1 MLQLYA
7 ILIVGL
13 AHAAEAGYLLDEETA
28 ALARGWEAA
37 TFAWGGMALVVGWFA
52 VVTRRCGSRFDQQGR
67 MHWID
72 VADRAL
78 TGGQWGVLIV
88 HGASVQVF
96 GWMGTAQDVFG
107 GNVILLDLALAI
119 VPPLIGLTLLW
130 LLHEPMAR
138 RLRDA
143 ITLDAAL
150 SGRAVPRPRSRWD
163 YLLLQWRVNIL
174 FILVPLLII
183 IAIGDVVDAL
193 YGVGPDSS
201 RHQWQRDGLT
211 LSGAAVV
218 FLFAP
223 LLARVVLGL
232 KPMPDPLVREALL
245 QVCRDHRVGVRD
257 VLLWDTHGSM
267 INGAVMGLI
276 GPLRYVILT
285 DALLQAMRPAEVIAV
300 MAHEVGHARRRH
312 LPWLI
317 ACLFAL
323 ILAPSLVLDFVL
335 RAVDAF
341 IMPVDVSHGSW
352 LLHGVLGGVVLLAFV
367 GFGWVSRRFECQA
380 DAFAAQHLSGLR
392 EAPGERDA
400 GTVITPEAVTIMTQA
415 LRAVATLHGI
425 NPRRSSWRHGSIAWR
440 QRNLRRL
447 AGAPLRN
454 LPIDRVVQRIKIAAA
469 VVLAVSISV
478 AAYDT
483 WRNGMDQEF
492 EYRGDG
498 WSWEYDQDPFR

>member
-13 AHAAEAGYLLDEETA
+13 AHAAEAGYVLDPDTA
-28 ALARGWEAA
+28 ALARGWGAA
-37 TFAWGGMALVVGWFA
+37 AFAWGGMALVAAWFA
-52 VVTRRCGSRFDQQGR
+52 LVMRRCAARFDQEGR
-67 MHWID
+67 LKWVD
-72 VADRAL
+72 LADRAL
-78 TGGQWGVLIV
+78 AGGQWGVLIV

-96 GWMGTAQDVFG
+96 GWMGAAQDCFG
-107 GNVILLDLALAI
+107 GNVILLDLVLAI
-119 VPPLIGLTLLW
+119 LPPLAGLTLLW

-143 ITLDAAL
+143 ITLDAAT

-183 IAIGDVVDAL
+183 ITIGDVVDAL

-201 RHQWQRDGLT
+201 RHQWQRDVLT
-211 LSGAAVV
+211 LGGAAVV

-232 KPMPDPLVREALL
+232 RPMPDPDVRQALL

-300 MAHEVGHARRRH
+300 MAHEVGHARRHH

-323 ILAPSLVLDFVL
+323 ILAPSLVLDFAL
-335 RAVDAF
+335 RAVDA
-341 IMPVDVSHGSW
+341 SNGGW
-352 LLHGVLGGVVLLAFV
+352 LLHGVMAGVVLLAFV
-367 GFGWVSRRFECQA
+367 GFGWISRRFEGQA

-392 EAPGERDA
+392 EARGEHDEGA
-400 GTVITPEAVTIMTQA
+400 VITSEAVTVTAQA
-415 LRAVATLHGI
+415 LRTVSLLHGI

-447 AGAPLRN
+447 AGSPLRSP
-454 LPIDRVVQRIKIAAA
+454 PIDRVVRRIKLAAA
-469 VVLAVSISV
+469 IVLAASIAV

-483 WRNGMDQEF
+483 WRNGPSGGFDNASERST
-492 EYRGDG
+492 RG
-498 WSWEYDQDPFR
+498 YDDALPW